1 MSVMSLLHVLQTL
14 KCQTA
19 RSATSLASCVY
30 TQFIFLYLGSPFKVP
45 VKDVVDSTKVKV
57 SGPGV
62 ASGVRANIPQSFTV
76 DCRKAGVAPLAV
88 AVAAPKG
95 IAEPAE
101 VTDNGDGT
109 HTVSYTPSVE
119 GPYSV
124 AVKYAEE
131 DVPHRYTAVA
141 VQQQK
146 ELGNFVK
153 MYTFDLFWFVLIELL
168 TPQMMDLS

>member
-1 MSVMSLLHVLQTL
+1 M
-14 KCQTA
+14 
-19 RSATSLASCVY
+19 
-30 TQFIFLYLGSPFKVP
+30 
-45 VKDVVDSTKVKV
+45 KDIVDSSKVKV

-62 ASGVRANIPQSFTV
+62 GSGVRANIPQSFTV

-88 AVAAPKG
+88 AVTAPKG
-95 IAEPAE
+95 MAEPVE

-131 DVPHRYTAVA
+131 DIPRRYREVP
-141 VQQQK
+141 K
-146 ELGNFVK
+146 L
-153 MYTFDLFWFVLIELL
+153 
-168 TPQMMDLS
+168 DLSHSICYPHGSAMVLTASVSF

>member
-153 MYTFDLFWFVLIELL
+153 MYKFDLFWFVLIELL

>member
-1 MSVMSLLHVLQTL
+1 MCSD
-14 KCQTA
+14 
-19 RSATSLASCVY
+19 
-30 TQFIFLYLGSPFKVP
+30 FFLYLGSPFKVP
-45 VKDVVDSTKVKV
+45 VKDVVDSSKVKV

-88 AVAAPKG
+88 AVTAPKG
-95 IAEPAE
+95 IAEPVE

-146 ELGNFVK
+146 ESGNFCENVH
-153 MYTFDLFWFVLIELL
+153 I
-168 TPQMMDLS
+168 

>member
-1 MSVMSLLHVLQTL
+1 M
-14 KCQTA
+14 
-19 RSATSLASCVY
+19 
-30 TQFIFLYLGSPFKVP
+30 
-45 VKDVVDSTKVKV
+45 KDIVDPSKVKV

-62 ASGVRANIPQSFTV
+62 GSVVRTNIPQSFTV

-88 AVAAPKG
+88 AITAPKG
-95 IAEPAE
+95 VAEPVE

-131 DVPHRYTAVA
+131 DVPRRYIAVLQYRRTD
-141 VQQQK
+141 VGGHCQGPV
-146 ELGNFVK
+146 LFVSEC
-153 MYTFDLFWFVLIELL
+153 L
-168 TPQMMDLS
+168 